1 MKSFSQFLNEKDE
14 SPEKPRFRGRKAER
28 IKGATGGKKTGSL
41 RAGDISFPG
50 DRSGAY
56 KTTKSDIE
64 TRKGFSKNKPGGL
77 KADETNKFVKTS
89 VRKGRVDNLGG
100 DIYNQPKFSQKK
112 FDKSIKSLSKGPK
125 TNITDPFGKGDTKG
139 QMNVKAMDKKS
150 FKKTKLSDIKLP
162 KSFTNFGK
170 KLQDFKDRDL
180 PGGPRKT
187 TTTKPKTSSPSLTRQ
202 DVGMAPSDKPKVI
215 KQSEVSKNIK
225 KINKFSEFRKE
236 AEAAKNKYRADVQ
249 KTFDNKSL
257 EGKQKSKQ
265 TRVNM
270 AKVKKSAELEKGY
283 KLASQG
289 KGNLT
294 SGIVK
299 SSNLDVVKSATPKV
313 TKVTPVPKVTKVPS
327 KKVSGTRATPSN
339 PKGVPSDVM
348 KQMKDIGWDKPGSGK
363 KGYKGSFSSFTQ
375 RVKDNLAV
383 QDISKKP
390 IKTPG
395 GKLVTA
401 GQMKDSAIVKD
412 AAKPKKITIGTPTRS
427 AASKMTK
434 FPKTGKNLGS
444 SWATRGYGKQAGAL
458 FGVSTGINKYKQE
471 IKKGKSK
478 ASAAT
483 SATLKGGASGLGS
496 YAGSIIGRK
505 LLGKPGMMVG
515 SAIGSYAG
523 EKGYE
528 IGNNLKNVVKNFR
541 KKSPKNIKKSNP
553 SSKGLPKFRLSSD

>member
-41 RAGDISFPG
+41 RAGNISFPG

-56 KTTKSDIE
+56 KATKSDIE

-77 KADETNKFVKTS
+77 KADETNKFVKTT
-89 VRKGRVDNLGG
+89 VRKGRVDDLGG

-125 TNITDPFGKGDTKG
+125 TNIPNPFGKGITKG
-139 QMNVKAMDKKS
+139 QANVKGLESKS
-150 FKKTKLSDIKLP
+150 FKKTKPSDIKLP

-225 KINKFSEFRKE
+225 KTNKFSEFRKE
-236 AEAAKNKYRADVQ
+236 AEVAKNKYRADVQ

-265 TRVNM
+265 TRVDM

-299 SSNLDVVKSATPKV
+299 SSNLDVVKSATK
-313 TKVTPVPKVTKVPS
+313 VPKVTKVPS
-327 KKVSGTRATPSN
+327 NIIKVPETRATPSN
-339 PKGVPSDVM
+339 PKGVPPDVM
-348 KQMKDIGWDKPGSGK
+348 KQMKDIGYDKPGSAR
-363 KGYKGSFSSFTQ
+363 KGYTGSFRSFKQ

-412 AAKPKKITIGTPTRS
+412 AARPKKITIGTPTRS

-434 FPKTGKNLGS
+434 FPKIGKNLKS
-444 SWATRGYGKQAGAL
+444 TWATRGYGKQAGAL

-496 YAGSIIGRK
+496 YAGALIGK
-505 LLGKPGMMVG
+505 KVLGKPGMMVG
-515 SAIGSYAG
+515 SAIGSSVG
-523 EKGYE
+523 ERGYE
-528 IGNNLKNVVKNFR
+528 IANNLKNITTKAFKNFR
-541 KKSPKNIKKSNP
+541 KKSPNNIKKSNP